1 MATKYGYLVDP
12 NKQFQYKNGRNLTSG
27 YLRVFDANTD
37 DPAPTYKNWAL
48 SPNPQDITLD
58 DNGRAVVI
66 CDSSK
71 SYRLEVF
78 SYDGELLWTIEPL
91 ACMAGGGSTVNTG
104 IQAII
109 STDQTVSVSVN
120 GGTADLGISDTLLS
134 GTRSAEA
141 WCGNGI
147 MTAAGAGVLS
157 YSASATAV
165 SGTGIQEQGG
175 KVFLGN
181 NGIYHVDAQVNYGWT
196 GALSPVTDEVNFFG
210 NGNASGKGEY
220 DFSYTHSETR
230 HFGFDVWA
238 SAAPQQVEI
247 DFSGAEGFTAE
258 VVDLQVHRVAQQ
270 FGQAGGLSEVIHD
283 TSLTGNGTTYSA
295 LGVNPD
301 FISGKQD
308 ISGMSAY
315 MPASASGD
323 YVTNSSFSSYSSNNE
338 QVINNISAFVS
349 GLTGTYIEQSA
360 SSMFQP
366 SGNYVS
372 AADMS
377 AYVPFSGISGVSGQ
391 ITGISGSA
399 IRGHEYTGV
408 WPVDVDNTADRISV
422 AHIPLCVDE
431 TMTGFRSGDSAVIGV
446 NTGTVLSGLSA
457 YATNDSLS
465 GYIPVSALGIGEL

>member
-1 MATKYGYLVDP
+1 M
-12 NKQFQYKNGRNLTSG
+12 
-27 YLRVFDANTD
+27 
-37 DPAPTYKNWAL
+37 
-48 SPNPQDITLD
+48 
-58 DNGRAVVI
+58 
-66 CDSSK
+66 
-71 SYRLEVF
+71 
-78 SYDGELLWTIEPL
+78 
-91 ACMAGGGSTVNTG
+91 
-104 IQAII
+104 
-109 STDQTVSVSVN
+109 
-120 GGTADLGISDTLLS
+120 
-134 GTRSAEA
+134 
-141 WCGNGI
+141 
-147 MTAAGAGVLS
+147 
-157 YSASATAV
+157 
-165 SGTGIQEQGG
+165 
-175 KVFLGN
+175 
-181 NGIYHVDAQVNYGWT
+181 
-196 GALSPVTDEVNFFG
+196 
-210 NGNASGKGEY
+210 
-220 DFSYTHSETR
+220 
-230 HFGFDVWA
+230 
-238 SAAPQQVEI
+238 
-247 DFSGAEGFTAE
+247 
-258 VVDLQVHRVAQQ
+258 
-270 FGQAGGLSEVIHD
+270 GGLSEVIHD
-283 TSLTGNGTTYSA
+283 SSLTGNGTTYSA

-323 YVTNSSFSSYSSNNE
+323 FVTNSAFSSYSSNNE

-360 SSMFQP
+360 SGMFQP

-372 AADMS
+372 ATDMS

-431 TMTGFRSGDSAVIGV
+431 TMTGYRSGDSAVIGV